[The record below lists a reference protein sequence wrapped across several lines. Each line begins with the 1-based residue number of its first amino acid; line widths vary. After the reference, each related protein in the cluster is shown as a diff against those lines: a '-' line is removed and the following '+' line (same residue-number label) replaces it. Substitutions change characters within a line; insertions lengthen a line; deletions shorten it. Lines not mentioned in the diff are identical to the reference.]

1 MMAAGLAALT
11 LSGCASNDPAP
22 LEQMRLTEQ
31 ALEQAKAVGAT
42 DDVAELKLAQDKYA
56 AAQIAMTAESYKKAR
71 LLAEQAELDARL
83 AESKVL
89 TQKSKDQLGELD
101 KSLKRLRKQLGRPT
115 DAGQSDS
122 LRHPAGLRRAGWLRR
137 PQAQRTVA
145 GQGAERVRP
154 GQGRFRRARAA
165 PKDVIRAGESLA
177 RAERLSSYWGSSSD
191 VIQYA
196 YLSQRYSEIARQ
208 HALLNLN
215 QERLTR
221 LQLERERLQLAL
233 REAKL
238 LSVQEQG
245 QRLSEEIASLST
257 EETERGL
264 VLTLGDVLFDFNRA
278 ELKPA
283 ANRTALKLVQFLQL
297 NPRRVIRIEG
307 YTDSVGDRQANLDL
321 SRERAQAVADVL
333 ADLGVDPARMQVVG
347 YGEAF
352 PVTDNASNRG
362 RAQNRRV
369 EIVFSNDK
377 GQLSAPR

>member
-1 MMAAGLAALT
+1 MPGKATLFATLLACAALA
-11 LSGCASNDPAP
+11 GCADHKLS
-22 LEQMRLTEQ
+22 EQSL
-31 ALEQAKAVGAT
+31 AKAQSEFDQVKE
-42 DDVAELKLAQDKYA
+42 DSDVL
-56 AAQIAMTAESYKKAR
+56 
-71 LLAEQAELDARL
+71 
-83 AESKVL
+83 
-89 TQKSKDQLGELD
+89 
-101 KSLKRLRKQLGRPT
+101 
-115 DAGQSDS
+115 
-122 LRHPAGLRRAGWLRR
+122 
-137 PQAQRTVA
+137 
-145 GQGAERVRP
+145 
-154 GQGRFRRARAA
+154 RAA

-362 RAQNRRV
+362 GRRTAGWRSSSPTTRASSARRAESRAAAGAPVPQRGRGFSPGEPGGAGFLCQNLRKSGLSSG
-369 EIVFSNDK
+369 SN
-377 GQLSAPR
+377 